1 MTYINRYI
9 VLSCVAASIFATS
22 CVNEFEEE
30 QAPVSGEGYYI
41 SLTGDINECGV
52 ESRAHWDINSNDQS
66 LAFTWDASDN
76 EMKSFVLSNNAFIDF
91 DGSKK
96 YSATTVTPNA
106 ENKKQA
112 QLQITTGLS
121 QEYAEGDFIWA
132 VSPLEDS
139 NISADN
145 KVTFTLPDQFVQTT
159 LNSTEHLKDY
169 VLMSGTGTVGSDNSA
184 SISFKVL
191 PAIYRFKITNNES
204 EDLTVN
210 EVSISGP
217 FCNKAVLEYGKE
229 PEYSVSNGTYAIKVT
244 TPDGGL
250 TVAAN
255 TKAYLYALVFP
266 TNTSTISSDI
276 TLSFKG
282 SYGNISA
289 NYTKTAVCSSIY
301 NFDLKSNTYYD
312 LEVPVD
318 KKAGVDTEKSEIIL
332 YDNECFI
339 ENWNSFTISNLF
351 LSYLEEGDVLTV
363 YFKECTSGS
372 TIAIKNGDWKEFN
385 DSYITPTTE
394 DIEQGFITY
403 TFTSAAIEIINGQ
416 AKPSLIIQGNGG
428 FTITKVTLKTLIKE
442 DYRDPIS
449 PNALMLS
456 DFEGHTPGIEPG
468 ATTGVVYEYPK
479 DKKGNIYLRLAQS
492 LSTGAPMWVAVC
504 IHHKIDTVQ
513 NIENYVIKFDL
524 MIEQGTAGASQAT
537 IQFMLADKKY
547 LWAGNILPETTEGKW
562 ITISYN
568 ISNNKDVTGDLTF
581 TGFANAI
588 QGWNVPAG
596 ICIDNYRLEPKE

>member
-9 VLSCVAASIFATS
+9 ALSCVAASIFATS

-76 EMKSFVLSNNAFIDF
+76 KMKSFVWSNSAFVNFTDE
-91 DGSKK
+91 KK

-229 PEYSVSNGTYAIKVT
+229 PAYSVSNGTYAIKVT

-255 TKAYLYALVFP
+255 TTAYLYALVFP

-301 NFDLKSNTYYD
+301 NFDLNSNTYYD

-332 YDNECFI
+332 YNDEFLI
-339 ENWNSFTISNLF
+339 QDWNGLSISNLF
-351 LSYLEEGDVLTV
+351 LNYLEEGDILTV
-363 YFKECTSGS
+363 YFKNSNIGS
-372 TIAIKNGDWKEFN
+372 IISLRDGTWKIFDDN
-385 DSYITPTTE
+385 ASRNLTTE
-394 DIEQGFITY
+394 EIEQGFFTY
-403 TFTSAAIEIINGQ
+403 TLTADAAEILNGQ
-416 AKPSLIIQGNGG
+416 AKPSLIIQGVGG
-428 FTITKVTLKTLIKE
+428 FTITKVTLKTIKE

-449 PNALMLS
+449 PNALMLI
-456 DFEGHTPGIEPG
+456 DFDNNSPEGGETGGGIH
-468 ATTGVVYEYPK
+468 EYPTNEN
-479 DKKGNIYLRLAQS
+479 GNKYLRLAQQ
-492 LSTGAPMWVAVC
+492 LPQTNNDMLVPGC
-504 IHHKIDTVQ
+504 TNQGIGTVQ

-524 MIEQGTAGASQAT
+524 MIEQGTVGASQANL
-537 IQFMLADKKY
+537 QFVFPNNNY

-568 ISNNKDVTGDLTF
+568 ISNTGNMPF
-581 TGFANAI
+581 NGYINGI

>member
-1 MTYINRYI
+1 MPYINRYI
-9 VLSCVAASIFATS
+9 ALSCVAASIFATS

-76 EMKSFVLSNNAFIDF
+76 EMKSFVWSNSAFVNFTDE
-91 DGSKK
+91 KK

-145 KVTFTLPDQFVQTT
+145 KVTFTFPDQFVQTT

-191 PAIYRFKITNNES
+191 PAIYRFKVINNEN
-204 EDLTVN
+204 EELTVN

-229 PEYSVSNGTYAIKVT
+229 PVYSIDGTTYTIKVT

-255 TKAYLYALVFP
+255 TTAYLYALVFP
-266 TNTSTISSDI
+266 TNTSSI
-276 TLSFKG
+276 TEQIELSFKG
-282 SYGNISA
+282 KYGDTA
-289 NYTKTAVCSSIY
+289 ADYTKTAKCSDIY
-301 NFDLKSNTYYD
+301 TYDLNSNTYYD

-332 YDNECFI
+332 YNDEFLI
-339 ENWNSFTISNLF
+339 QGWNGLSISNLF
-351 LSYLEEGDVLTV
+351 LNYLEEGDILTV
-363 YFKECTSGS
+363 YFKNSNKGS
-372 TIAIKNGDWKEFN
+372 IISLRDGKWNIFDDNA
-385 DSYITPTTE
+385 SRYLTTE
-394 DIEQGFITY
+394 EIEQGFFTY
-403 TFTSAAIEIINGQ
+403 TLTAAAAEILNGLAQ
-416 AKPSLIIQGNGG
+416 PNLIIQGDGG
-428 FTITKVTLKTLIKE
+428 FTITKVTLKTIKE

-449 PNALMLS
+449 PNALMLI
-456 DFEGHTPGIEPG
+456 DFDNNSPEGGETGGGIH
-468 ATTGVVYEYPK
+468 EYPTNEN
-479 DKKGNIYLRLAQS
+479 GNKYLRLAQQ
-492 LSTGAPMWVAVC
+492 LPQTNNDMLVPGC
-504 IHHKIDTVQ
+504 TNQGIGTVQ

-524 MIEQGTAGASQAT
+524 MIEQGTVGASQANL
-537 IQFMLADKKY
+537 QFVFPNDNY

-568 ISNNKDVTGDLTF
+568 ISNTGEMPF
-581 TGFANAI
+581 NGYIFGI

>member
-1 MTYINRYI
+1 MPYINRYI
-9 VLSCVAASIFATS
+9 ALSCVAASIFATS

-41 SLTGDINECGV
+41 SLTGDINEGGV
-52 ESRAHWDINSNDQS
+52 ESRAHWDINSNNQS

-76 EMKSFVLSNNAFIDF
+76 EMKSFVWRSNAFVGFTDN
-91 DGSKK
+91 KN

-106 ENKKQA
+106 DTKNQA

-121 QEYAEGDFIWA
+121 REYAQGDVIWA

-139 NISADN
+139 NISAEN
-145 KVTFTLPDQFVQTT
+145 KVTFTLPGQFVQTT

-266 TNTSTISSDI
+266 TNTSTISSNI

-301 NFDLKSNTYYD
+301 NFDLKSNRYYD
-312 LEVPVD
+312 MEVPVD

-332 YDNECFI
+332 YNDEFFVQS
-339 ENWNSFTISNLF
+339 WNNFPISSLY

-363 YFKECTSGS
+363 YFKDCTIGS
-372 TIAIKNGDWKEFN
+372 TIAIKNGNWKDFN
-385 DSYITPTTE
+385 NNYIKPTAE

-403 TFTSAAIEIINGQ
+403 TLTSAAIEIINGQ
-416 AKPSLIIQGNGG
+416 AQPSLIIQGDGG

-449 PNALMLS
+449 PNALMLI
-456 DFEGHTPGIEPG
+456 DFDNNSPEGGETGGGIH
-468 ATTGVVYEYPK
+468 EYPTNEN
-479 DKKGNIYLRLAQS
+479 GNKYLRLAQQ
-492 LSTGAPMWVAVC
+492 LPPKNNDMLVPGCTNQG
-504 IHHKIDTVQ
+504 IGTVQ

-524 MIEQGTAGASQAT
+524 MIEPGTVGASQANL
-537 IQFMLADKKY
+537 QFVFPNNNY
-547 LWAGNILPETTEGKW
+547 LYAYRILPETTEGKW

-568 ISNNKDVTGDLTF
+568 ISNNEKVTGEMPF
-581 TGFANAI
+581 NGYIMGI
-588 QGWNVPAG
+588 QGWDVPAG

>member
-9 VLSCVAASIFATS
+9 ALSCVAASIFATS

-52 ESRAHWDINSNDQS
+52 ESRAHWDINSNES

-76 EMKSFVLSNNAFIDF
+76 EMKSFVWSNNAFIDF
-91 DGSKK
+91 HGSKK

-121 QEYAEGDFIWA
+121 REYAEGDFIWA

-169 VLMSGTGTVGSDNSA
+169 VLMSGTGTVRSDNSA
-184 SISFKVL
+184 SISFNVL

-255 TKAYLYALVFP
+255 TTAYLYALVFP

-301 NFDLKSNTYYD
+301 HFNLKSNTYYD

-332 YDNECFI
+332 YNGEFLIKD
-339 ENWNSFTISNLF
+339 WSSSLPISNL
-351 LSYLEEGDVLTV
+351 LLNYLEEGDVLTV
-363 YFKECTSGS
+363 YFNDCPNGS
-372 TIAIKNGDWKEFN
+372 TISLRNRNWGEFDKEN
-385 DSYITPTTE
+385 TSRLLTTKE
-394 DIEQGFITY
+394 IEQGFFTY
-403 TFTSAAIEIINGQ
+403 TLTANAAEILKGPPQ
-416 AKPSLIIQGNGG
+416 PSLIIMGYGG
-428 FTITKVTLKTLIKE
+428 FTITKVTLKTIKE

-449 PNALMLS
+449 PNALMLI
-456 DFEGHTPGIEPG
+456 DFDNNSPEGGETGGGIHK
-468 ATTGVVYEYPK
+468 YPTNEN
-479 DKKGNIYLRLAQS
+479 GNKYLRLAQQ
-492 LSTGAPMWVAVC
+492 LPVGDYCMLVPGCTNQ
-504 IHHKIDTVQ
+504 KIGTVQ

-524 MIEQGTAGASQAT
+524 MIEQGTVGASQANL
-537 IQFMLADKKY
+537 QFMFPKGPYPYAY
-547 LWAGNILPETTEGKW
+547 HILPETTEGKW

-568 ISNNKDVTGDLTF
+568 ISNTGEMPF
-581 TGFANAI
+581 NGYIIGI
-588 QGWNVPAG
+588 QGWDVPVG

>member
-1 MTYINRYI
+1 MPYINRYI
-9 VLSCVAASIFATS
+9 ALSCVAASIFATS

-52 ESRAHWDINSNDQS
+52 DSRAHWDINSNDQS

-76 EMKSFVLSNNAFIDF
+76 EMKSFVWSNSAFVNFTDE
-91 DGSKK
+91 KK

-191 PAIYRFKITNNES
+191 PAIYRFKVINNEN
-204 EDLTVN
+204 EELTVN

-229 PEYSVSNGTYAIKVT
+229 PVYSIDGTTYTIKVT

-255 TKAYLYALVFP
+255 TTAYLYALVFP
-266 TNTSTISSDI
+266 TNTSSI
-276 TLSFKG
+276 TEQIELSFKG
-282 SYGNISA
+282 KYGDA
-289 NYTKTAVCSSIY
+289 AADYTKTAKCSDIY
-301 NFDLKSNTYYD
+301 TYDLNSNTYYD

-332 YDNECFI
+332 YNDEFLI
-339 ENWNSFTISNLF
+339 QGWNGLSISNLF
-351 LSYLEEGDVLTV
+351 LNYLEEGDILTV
-363 YFKECTSGS
+363 YFKNSNKGS
-372 TIAIKNGDWKEFN
+372 IISLRDGKWNIFDDNA
-385 DSYITPTTE
+385 SRYLTTE
-394 DIEQGFITY
+394 EIEQGFFTY
-403 TFTSAAIEIINGQ
+403 TLTAAAAEILNGLAQ
-416 AKPSLIIQGNGG
+416 PNLIIQGDGG
-428 FTITKVTLKTLIKE
+428 FTITKVTLKTIKE

-449 PNALMLS
+449 PNALMLI
-456 DFEGHTPGIEPG
+456 DFDNNSPEGGETGGGIH
-468 ATTGVVYEYPK
+468 EYPTNEN
-479 DKKGNIYLRLAQS
+479 GNKYLRLAQQ
-492 LSTGAPMWVAVC
+492 LPQTNNDMLVPGC
-504 IHHKIDTVQ
+504 TNQGIGTVQ

-524 MIEQGTAGASQAT
+524 MIEQGTVGASQANL
-537 IQFMLADKKY
+537 QFVFPNDNY

-568 ISNNKDVTGDLTF
+568 ISNTGEMPF
-581 TGFANAI
+581 NGYIFGI

>member
-1 MTYINRYI
+1 MPYINRYI
-9 VLSCVAASIFATS
+9 ALSCVAASIFATS

-76 EMKSFVLSNNAFIDF
+76 KMKSFVWSNSAFVNFTDE
-91 DGSKK
+91 KK

-106 ENKKQA
+106 ENKKKA

-229 PEYSVSNGTYAIKVT
+229 PAYSVSNGTYAIKVT

-255 TKAYLYALVFP
+255 TTAYLYALVFP
-266 TNTSTISSDI
+266 TNTSSI
-276 TLSFKG
+276 TEQIELSFKG
-282 SYGNISA
+282 KYGDTA
-289 NYTKTAVCSSIY
+289 ADYTKTAKCSDIY
-301 NFDLKSNTYYD
+301 TYDLNSNTYYD

-332 YDNECFI
+332 YNGEFLI
-339 ENWNSFTISNLF
+339 KGWNGLPISNLF
-351 LSYLEEGDVLTV
+351 LNYLEEGDILTV
-363 YFKECTSGS
+363 YFKYSNTGS
-372 TIAIKNGDWKEFN
+372 IISLR
-385 DSYITPTTE
+385 DSKWEPFDNNASRYLTTE
-394 DIEQGFITY
+394 EIEQGFFTY
-403 TFTSAAIEIINGQ
+403 TLTAAAAEILNGLAQ
-416 AKPSLIIQGNGG
+416 PNLIIQGDGG

-449 PNALMLS
+449 PNALMLI
-456 DFEGHTPGIEPG
+456 DFDNNSPEGGETGGGIH
-468 ATTGVVYEYPK
+468 EYPTNEN
-479 DKKGNIYLRLAQS
+479 GNKYLRLAQQ
-492 LSTGAPMWVAVC
+492 LPQTNNDMLVPGC
-504 IHHKIDTVQ
+504 TNQGIGTVQ

-524 MIEQGTAGASQAT
+524 MIEQGTVGASQANL
-537 IQFMLADKKY
+537 QFVFPNNNY

-568 ISNNKDVTGDLTF
+568 ISNTGNMPF
-581 TGFANAI
+581 NGYINGI

>member
-9 VLSCVAASIFATS
+9 ALSCVAASIFATS

-76 EMKSFVLSNNAFIDF
+76 KMKSFVWSNSAFVNFTDE
-91 DGSKK
+91 KK

-106 ENKKQA
+106 ENKKKA

-184 SISFKVL
+184 SISFNVL

-301 NFDLKSNTYYD
+301 NFDLKSNRYYD
-312 LEVPVD
+312 MEVPVD

-332 YDNECFI
+332 YDNKCFI
-339 ENWNSFTISNLF
+339 EDWGSFFTMSNLY

-363 YFKECTSGS
+363 YFNDCTSGS
-372 TIAIKNGDWKEFN
+372 IISIKDGNWGEINKI
-385 DSYITPTTE
+385 YIIPTTE

-403 TFTSAAIEIINGQ
+403 TFTSADIEIINRQ
-416 AKPSLIIQGNGG
+416 AKPSLLIHGDGG

-449 PNALMLS
+449 PNALMLI
-456 DFEGHTPGIEPG
+456 DFDNNSPEGGETGGGIH
-468 ATTGVVYEYPK
+468 EYPTNEN
-479 DKKGNIYLRLAQS
+479 GNKYLRLAQQ
-492 LSTGAPMWVAVC
+492 LPQTNNDMLVPGC
-504 IHHKIDTVQ
+504 TNQGIGTVQ

-524 MIEQGTAGASQAT
+524 MIEQGTVGASQANL
-537 IQFMLADKKY
+537 QFVFPNNNY

-568 ISNNKDVTGDLTF
+568 ISNTGNMPF
-581 TGFANAI
+581 NGYINGI

>member
-1 MTYINRYI
+1 MPYINRYI
-9 VLSCVAASIFATS
+9 ALSCVAASIFATS

-76 EMKSFVLSNNAFIDF
+76 EMKSFVWSNSAFVNFTDE
-91 DGSKK
+91 KK

-106 ENKKQA
+106 ENKTQA

-145 KVTFTLPDQFVQTT
+145 KVTFTLPDGFTQTA

-184 SISFKVL
+184 SISFNVL

-255 TKAYLYALVFP
+255 TTAYLYALVFP
-266 TNTSTISSDI
+266 TNTSSI
-276 TLSFKG
+276 TEQIELSFKG
-282 SYGNISA
+282 KYGDTA
-289 NYTKTAVCSSIY
+289 ADYTKTAKCSDIY
-301 NFDLKSNTYYD
+301 TYDLNSNTYYD

-332 YDNECFI
+332 YNDEFLI
-339 ENWNSFTISNLF
+339 QGWNGLSISNLF
-351 LSYLEEGDVLTV
+351 LNYLEEGDILTV
-363 YFKECTSGS
+363 YFKNSNKGS
-372 TIAIKNGDWKEFN
+372 IISLRDGKWNIFDDNA
-385 DSYITPTTE
+385 SRYLTTE
-394 DIEQGFITY
+394 EIEQGFFTY
-403 TFTSAAIEIINGQ
+403 TLTAAAAEILNGLAQ
-416 AKPSLIIQGNGG
+416 PNLIIQGDGG
-428 FTITKVTLKTLIKE
+428 FTITKVTLKTIKE

-449 PNALMLS
+449 PNALMLI
-456 DFEGHTPGIEPG
+456 DFDNNSPEGGETGGGIH
-468 ATTGVVYEYPK
+468 EYPTNEN
-479 DKKGNIYLRLAQS
+479 GNKYLRLAQQ
-492 LSTGAPMWVAVC
+492 LPQTNNDMLVPGC
-504 IHHKIDTVQ
+504 TNQGIGTVQ

-524 MIEQGTAGASQAT
+524 MIEQGTVGASQANL
-537 IQFMLADKKY
+537 QFVFPNDNY

-568 ISNNKDVTGDLTF
+568 ISNTGEMPF
-581 TGFANAI
+581 NGYIFGI

>member
-1 MTYINRYI
+1 MPYINRYI
-9 VLSCVAASIFATS
+9 ALFCVAASIFATS

-41 SLTGDINECGV
+41 SLTGNINECGV

-76 EMKSFVLSNNAFIDF
+76 EMKSFVWSNSAFVNFTDE
-91 DGSKK
+91 KK

-191 PAIYRFKITNNES
+191 PAIYRFKVINNEN
-204 EDLTVN
+204 EELTVN

-229 PEYSVSNGTYAIKVT
+229 PVYSIDGTTYTIKVT

-255 TKAYLYALVFP
+255 TTAYLYALVFP
-266 TNTSTISSDI
+266 TNTSSI
-276 TLSFKG
+276 TEQIELSFKG
-282 SYGNISA
+282 KYGDTA
-289 NYTKTAVCSSIY
+289 ADYTKTAKCSDIY
-301 NFDLKSNTYYD
+301 TYDLNSNTYYD

-332 YDNECFI
+332 YNDEFLI
-339 ENWNSFTISNLF
+339 QGWNGLSISNLF
-351 LSYLEEGDVLTV
+351 LNYLEEGDILTV
-363 YFKECTSGS
+363 YFKNSNKGS
-372 TIAIKNGDWKEFN
+372 IISLRDGKWNIFDDNA
-385 DSYITPTTE
+385 SRYLTTE
-394 DIEQGFITY
+394 EIEQGFFTY
-403 TFTSAAIEIINGQ
+403 TLTAAAAEILNGLAQ
-416 AKPSLIIQGNGG
+416 PNLIIQGDGG
-428 FTITKVTLKTLIKE
+428 FTITKVTLKTIKE

-449 PNALMLS
+449 PNALMLI
-456 DFEGHTPGIEPG
+456 DFDNNSPEGGETGGGIH
-468 ATTGVVYEYPK
+468 EYPTNEN
-479 DKKGNIYLRLAQS
+479 GNKYLRLAQQ
-492 LSTGAPMWVAVC
+492 LPQTNNDMLVPGC
-504 IHHKIDTVQ
+504 TNQGIGTVQ

-524 MIEQGTAGASQAT
+524 MIEQGTVGASQANL
-537 IQFMLADKKY
+537 QFVFPNNNY

-568 ISNNKDVTGDLTF
+568 ISNTGEMPF
-581 TGFANAI
+581 NRYIFGI